1 MRQQQQWRKMR
12 IFSLFIYYHR
22 GDDGRES
29 DCCRQSRKKTLLRR
43 DRKIAAAKE
52 RETYVGEEKK
62 GTFGK
67 M

>member
-1 MRQQQQWRKMR
+1 MRGKAIVVARA
-12 IFSLFIYYHR
+12 
-22 GDDGRES
+22 E
-29 DCCRQSRKKTLLRR
+29 KKTLLRR